1 MDKHR
6 TRVIGA
12 GATYFAVVFAAGFA
26 LGTVRVLLLVPPLG
40 EVVAGLIEL
49 PVMLGISWIACAKV
63 VARFQVPSRVVPR
76 LAMGAVAFGL
86 LMLAE
91 VMLSVALFGR
101 PMNDFVQGLTTL
113 HGMIGLGGQVL
124 FGLMPVV
131 LDRTSTPKSCGR

>member
-1 MDKHR
+1 MISHDLAA
-6 TRVIGA
+6 TVTGA
-12 GATYFAVVFAAGFA
+12 SRRCGCQLMTWIAA
-26 LGTVRVLLLVPPLG
+26 
-40 EVVAGLIEL
+40 VAGTCWARFNAAKSA
-49 PVMLGISWIACAKV
+49 GIASFSARLRAGSDAKV